1 MDDHLFSRGNP
12 NLHSYWSK
20 MYWVPNSKNGNEG
33 SQSAKLQVLVRDDL
47 RDTPNDGKPSA
58 GLDDSSI
65 WFYEVD
71 LTQPLSKSILSS
83 VRSFGILVNPYQ
95 HVAHV
100 DNYQHVAHA
109 DNDSLV
115 TDLAYIPLLDGSPFR
130 YSESEQEPRK
140 IQRFEMGSKLLE
152 AIHKYQEEIQAR
164 KKTENQSDDF
174 SLQFPSNDELPEG
187 NDSKISLPDLIVG
200 DKLQR

>member
-1 MDDHLFSRGNP
+1 MDDHLFSPDRP

-20 MYWVPNSKNGNEG
+20 IYWVAKSKDCENV

-47 RDTPNDGKPSA
+47 RDTTNDGKPSA

-95 HVAHV
+95 HVAHA

-109 DNDSLV
+109 
-115 TDLAYIPLLDGSPFR
+115 
-130 YSESEQEPRK
+130 
-140 IQRFEMGSKLLE
+140 
-152 AIHKYQEEIQAR
+152 
-164 KKTENQSDDF
+164 
-174 SLQFPSNDELPEG
+174 
-187 NDSKISLPDLIVG
+187 
-200 DKLQR
+200 